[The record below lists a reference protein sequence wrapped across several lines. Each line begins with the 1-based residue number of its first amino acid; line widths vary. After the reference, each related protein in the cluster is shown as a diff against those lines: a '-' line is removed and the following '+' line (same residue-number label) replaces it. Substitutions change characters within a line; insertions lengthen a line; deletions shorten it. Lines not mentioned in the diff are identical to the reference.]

1 MEPSFEKLLV
11 RLIDAGVQF
20 VVVGGVAVTLN
31 GYVRL
36 TEYVDLLLNG
46 APDNINRLLQSLA
59 TYGEGFASELTLDDF
74 GDEEGAI
81 RIVEVTEQCQIDLF
95 TRMSGLHFSD
105 LRQDAETWKING
117 RSIFYASKSSL
128 IRLKQSSQREKDHL
142 DVMAL
147 KQLLNDPRSLD

>member
-1 MEPSFEKLLV
+1 M
-11 RLIDAGVQF
+11 D
-20 VVVGGVAVTLN
+20 
-31 GYVRL
+31 
-36 TEYVDLLLNG
+36 G
-46 APDNINRLLQSLA
+46 APDNINHLLQSLA

-81 RIVEVTEQCQIDLF
+81 RIVEVTEQRQIDLF

-128 IRLKQSSQREKDHL
+128 IRLKQSSQREKDHI

-147 KQLLNDPRSLD
+147 KQLLIDPRSMD